1 MSVYVSKD
9 LLDKSYLPEKY
20 IYSLLFT
27 THSSLKDNFC
37 DRIINIYCH
46 FGNIFQ
52 LFSLP
57 PFLPVVCLTVSA
69 EQKLGLQGLY
79 HQYVKWIF
87 FSPCQAVLLHI
98 RLLSIK
104 ANVKYQV
111 PMCNIKNLL

>member
-9 LLDKSYLPEKY
+9 LLDKSNLPDKY

-37 DRIINIYCH
+37 DWIINIYCH

-57 PFLPVVCLTVSA
+57 PFLSGVCIAVCLTEVSFTR
-69 EQKLGLQGLY
+69 
-79 HQYVKWIF
+79 II
-87 FSPCQAVLLHI
+87 SPIC
-98 RLLSIK
+98 
-104 ANVKYQV
+104 
-111 PMCNIKNLL
+111 